1 MRLAAPSTVVTS
13 VVAIALAIA
22 APAALARADLN
33 PSPSQITTAHLVVRP
48 NHSQQAPPA
57 AAANAGPRSEV
68 VDGGGYG
75 SPTAVPATAVDVI
88 APNGGFDWGD
98 AGIGAAAALALT
110 LLCIGGALAV
120 SQRRARRSSRSAA
133 VAS

>member
-1 MRLAAPSTVVTS
+1 MRLAAPSTIVTS

-33 PSPSQITTAHLVVRP
+33 PSPSQITTA
-48 NHSQQAPPA
+48 
-57 AAANAGPRSEV
+57 NAGPRSEV

-75 SPTAVPATAVDVI
+75 SPTAVPATGVHVI

-98 AGIGAAAALALT
+98 AGIGAAGGFALT
-110 LLCIGGALAV
+110 LLCVGGALAV
-120 SQRRARRSSRSAA
+120 SQRRGRRSSRSAA
-133 VAS
+133 VTS